1 MRFHVINICYKKG
14 SSNTT
19 VQSYTPTEQEIRLQK
34 QAADYAEAVSPN
46 ALWLNTVARNVLQD
60 SLGTIQVDYNQ
71 LAQQATQQAQAA
83 QQGVAG
89 LAQGD
94 LPSAFQQGME
104 NSLKS
109 GVNNVF
115 GSAVA
120 DLASKGVLGSSQANK
135 VMSDISK
142 NVSDTMAQQYQ
153 NNIGVLNGLYG
164 QQASIAGTPITL
176 NAAAQEAAQ
185 TPAINLWNASMG
197 LNSNGTLGAL
207 NAVAGQGTTT
217 NTQTTSGGSFLGGL
231 FNTGLNAAAAY
242 YGAACFVADTMVK
255 MANGIKKAIKDI
267 KIGDKVVD
275 FNPATL
281 EEKPA
286 EVTAVMEPKESE
298 VYAIVCVD
306 ADGNEIKV
314 ETTATQPLL
323 KADGEFILVSKL
335 SVGEELVMVGGYVKV
350 SKVKDITSV
359 GKRLVYDI
367 KVSGANNYIANG
379 FIAKG
384 GVNEW

>member
-14 SSNTT
+14 GSTT
-19 VQSYTPTEQEIRLQK
+19 NVQTYTPTAQEIRLQE
-34 QAADYAEAVSPN
+34 QAANYAEATFPN

-60 SLGTIQVDYNQ
+60 SLGTIQVDYNT

-89 LAQGD
+89 LTQGV
-94 LPSAFQQGME
+94 LPSAYQQNME
-104 NSLKS
+104 ASLMS
-109 GVNNVF
+109 GVNNTV
-115 GSAVA
+115 GSAIN
-120 DLASKGVLGSSQANK
+120 DLAQRGVLNSSVTNQAMN
-135 VMSDISK
+135 DISK

-255 MANGIKKAIKDI
+255 MANGIKRAIKDI
-267 KIGDKVVD
+267 KIGDKVVC
-275 FNPATL
+275 FNSATL

-298 VYAIVCVD
+298 VYAILCVD
-306 ADGNEIKV
+306 TDGNEIQV

-335 SVGEELVMVGGYVKV
+335 SVGEELVVVDGYVKV

-367 KVSGANNYIANG
+367 KVSCTNNYIANG

>member
-1 MRFHVINICYKKG
+1 MRIHVINICYKKG

-19 VQSYTPTEQEIRLQK
+19 VQSYQPTEQEIRLQK

-89 LAQGD
+89 LTQGV
-94 LPSAFQQGME
+94 LPSAYQQNME
-104 NSLKS
+104 ASLMS
-109 GVNNVF
+109 GVNNTV
-115 GSAVA
+115 GNAINS
-120 DLASKGVLGSSQANK
+120 LAQRGVLNSSVTNQAMN
-135 VMSDISK
+135 DISK

-153 NNIGVLNGLYG
+153 NNIGTLNGLYG
-164 QQASIAGTPITL
+164 QQSSLAGAPITL

-207 NAVAGQGTTT
+207 NAVGGQGTTT
-217 NTQTTSGGSFLGGL
+217 STQRNSGGSFLGGL
-231 FNTGLNAAAAY
+231 LNTGINTAAAT
-242 YGAACFVADTMVK
+242 YGSVWCFVADTLVS
-255 MANGIKKAIKDI
+255 MADGAKKAIKDI
-267 KIGDKVVD
+267 KIGDMVTS
-275 FNPATL
+275 FNPATH
-281 EEKPA
+281 EVAPA
-286 EVTAVMEPKESE
+286 EVVAVMEPKESD
-298 VYAIVCVD
+298 VY
-306 ADGNEIKV
+306 EIHALDENGRVHKV
-314 ETTATQPLL
+314 VTTLTQPLQTENG
-323 KADGEFILVSKL
+323 KF
-335 SVGEELVMVGGYVKV
+335 VKV
-350 SKVKDITSV
+350 SNLEFNDKLMLEEGLATLAFIDSL
-359 GKRLVYDI
+359 GKQLVYDL
-367 KVSGANNYIANG
+367 KVSGANTYSANG

>member
-14 SSNTT
+14 SSSTT

-71 LAQQATQQAQAA
+71 LAQRATQQAQAA

-89 LAQGD
+89 LTQGV
-94 LPSAFQQGME
+94 LPSAYQQNME
-104 NSLKS
+104 ASLMS
-109 GVNNVF
+109 GVNNTV
-115 GSAVA
+115 GSAIN
-120 DLASKGVLGSSQANK
+120 DLAQRGVLNSSVTNK
-135 VMSDISK
+135 AMSDISK

-153 NNIGVLNGLYG
+153 NNIGTLNGLYG
-164 QQASIAGTPITL
+164 QQSSLAGTPITL

-217 NTQTTSGGSFLGGL
+217 STQNTSGGSFLGGL
-231 FNTGLNAAAAY
+231 LNTGINTAAAT
-242 YGAACFVADTMVK
+242 YGSVWCFVADTLIT
-255 MANGIKKAIKDI
+255 MADGVKKAIKDI
-267 KIGDKVVD
+267 KIGDKVMS
-275 FNPATL
+275 FGPAHDYG
-281 EEKPA
+281 PA
-286 EVTAVMEPKESE
+286 AVVAVMEPKESD
-298 VYAIVCVD
+298 VYEIHALD
-306 ADGNEIKV
+306 ENGNVHKV
-314 ETTATQPLL
+314 ITTLTQPLM
-323 KADGEFILVSKL
+323 KENGEF
-335 SVGEELVMVGGYVKV
+335 VKV
-350 SKVKDITSV
+350 SDLKFNDRLMLEEDYASV
-359 GKRLVYDI
+359 ALVDHLGKQLVYDL
-367 KVSGANNYIANG
+367 KVSGANTYSANG